1 MDTNFGSLTSFSA
14 QALSEHSLEEEV
26 LSRYAKGAKE
36 VEAGLCC
43 PAAHYDSKFLKVLPN
58 EILQT
63 DYGCGDP
70 SRFVNTGETVVDLGS
85 GSGKVCYILAQKV
98 GPYGRVIGVDFNPA
112 MLALARKHR
121 AAISDKLGYDN
132 VRFVRA
138 RIQDMAL
145 DLDTA
150 ESWLREHPVDTAD
163 RWLALEAHCAHL
175 RQSAPAVPDE
185 AADLVVSNCVLN
197 LVKPEDKHDLFDE
210 IFRVLKRGGRAVIS
224 DIVCDEDPTPNML
237 NDPGLWSGCIS
248 GAFREDSLVDRFA
261 QAGFYGVEI
270 LQRQSNPWQVIDG
283 IEFRAMTIRA
293 YKGKEG
299 PCLERRQAVVYKG
312 PFSRIHDDD
321 GHVFLRGKRAAVCD
335 KTFHILTNP
344 QGPYAGMFEAIP
356 PHMEVSLGDA
366 LPFDCSHGS
375 LRDPRETKGKDF
387 RETSLQVPGTSPC
400 QPGKCC

>member
-1 MDTNFGSLTSFSA
+1 MDTNVGSPISFSA
-14 QALSEHSLEEEV
+14 QARDGRSLEEEV
-26 LSRYAKGAKE
+26 LNRYAKGAKE

-43 PAAHYDSKFLKVLPN
+43 PAAHYDSRFLEVLPD

-70 SRFVNTGETVVDLGS
+70 SRFVEAGETVVDLGS
-85 GSGKVCYILAQKV
+85 GSGKICYILAQKV
-98 GPYGRVIGVDFNPA
+98 GPQGRVVGVDFNPA

-121 AAISDKLGYDN
+121 TAISHKLGYDN

-145 DLDTA
+145 DLEAA
-150 ESWLREHPVDTAD
+150 EAWLREHPVNTAD
-163 RWLALEAHCAHL
+163 RWLALEAQCAHL
-175 RQSAPAVPDE
+175 RQAAPAVADE
-185 AADLVVSNCVLN
+185 AADVVVSNCVLN
-197 LVKPEDKHDLFDE
+197 LVKPEDKRGLFAE
-210 IFRVLKRGGRAVIS
+210 MFRVLKRGGRAVIS
-224 DIVCDEDPTPNML
+224 DIVCDEDPTPKIL
-237 NDPGLWSGCIS
+237 NDPGSWSGCIS
-248 GAFREDSLVDRFA
+248 GAFREDSLADRFA

-270 LQRQSNPWQVIDG
+270 LRRQTDPWQVIDG

-312 PFSRIHDDD
+312 PFSRIYDDD
-321 GHVFLRGKRAAVCD
+321 GHVFLRGKRTAVCD
-335 KTFHILTNP
+335 KTFQILTHP
-344 QGPYAGMFEAIP
+344 KGPYAGMFEAVP
-356 PHMEVSLGDA
+356 PHEVIPVKDA

-387 RETSLQVPGTSPC
+387 RETRLQVSGTSPC
-400 QPGKCC
+400 RSGTCC